1 MNGSVRIARPFG
13 IEVRVHATFPLL
25 LLWVAVHAAR
35 AAGAQAALGSAAFV
49 LGLFACVVL
58 HELGHS
64 RVAMAFGVPVRR
76 ITLYPIGGMAAMA
89 RIPRRPREELLMAL
103 AGPAVNAV
111 IAAALWAAR
120 GWPDLARLE
129 PFPASAGALL
139 DMLLLGN
146 VLLVAFNL
154 LPAFPM
160 DGGRVLRSLLAQV
173 QPYGTAT
180 AYAAAVGQLMAV
192 GFGVLGLRHGNP
204 FLPVMAVVLVLVA
217 RREAAAARQRE
228 WIERRR
234 PAERMRPLRPAL
246 APEEPLSRCP
256 ALWQATGRSD
266 FPVLFEDRVVGL
278 MPRERWQRALRRLG
292 PEAPVGEAMERRFY
306 AVPADEECTE
316 QVAALLAAHQIPIPV
331 VRDGQAVGVL
341 IPDERED
348 AARPVAATG
357 RWTLDLG
364 PA

>member
-1 MNGSVRIARPFG
+1 MNKSNQRNSSGRSNGS
-13 IEVRVHATFPLL
+13 HL
-25 LLWVAVHAAR
+25 
-35 AAGAQAALGSAAFV
+35 
-49 LGLFACVVL
+49 
-58 HELGHS
+58 
-64 RVAMAFGVPVRR
+64 PVDRCH
-76 ITLYPIGGMAAMA
+76 
-89 RIPRRPREELLMAL
+89 
-103 AGPAVNAV
+103 VN
-111 IAAALWAAR
+111 
-120 GWPDLARLE
+120 PDRT
-129 PFPASAGALL
+129 S
-139 DMLLLGN
+139 
-146 VLLVAFNL
+146 
-154 LPAFPM
+154 
-160 DGGRVLRSLLAQV
+160 V
-173 QPYGTAT
+173 QPR
-180 AYAAAVGQLMAV
+180 VD
-192 GFGVLGLRHGNP
+192 H
-204 FLPVMAVVLVLVA
+204 
-217 RREAAAARQRE
+217 QRE

-256 ALWQATGRSD
+256 ALWQATGRAD